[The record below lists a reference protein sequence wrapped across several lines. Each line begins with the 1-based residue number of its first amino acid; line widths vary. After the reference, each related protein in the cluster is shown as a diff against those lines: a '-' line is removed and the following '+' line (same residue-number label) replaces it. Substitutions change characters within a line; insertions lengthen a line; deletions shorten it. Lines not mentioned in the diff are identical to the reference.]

1 MRLIKPEAKERP
13 ADYRD
18 PPGVITRQQAILQR
32 WKAEGRPI
40 TQPRVALSLAI
51 ARQATER
58 HLDDTKW
65 GKWMH
70 CHWEALCR
78 NRLMK
83 SLGYYNLKR
92 ANAAQRRN
100 RELRKGKVSPAAL
113 AENPYA
119 LPEKR
124 VARSGHTI

>member
-1 MRLIKPEAKERP
+1 MRLIKPRANERP

-18 PPGVITRQQAILQR
+18 SPGVIARQQAILER
-32 WKAEGRPI
+32 WKVEGRPI

-58 HLDDTKW
+58 HLGDTKW

-83 SLGYYNLKR
+83 SLDYYNLKR
-92 ANAAQRRN
+92 ANAARRRN

-119 LPEKR
+119 LPEKPMS
-124 VARSGHTI
+124 RSSHTI